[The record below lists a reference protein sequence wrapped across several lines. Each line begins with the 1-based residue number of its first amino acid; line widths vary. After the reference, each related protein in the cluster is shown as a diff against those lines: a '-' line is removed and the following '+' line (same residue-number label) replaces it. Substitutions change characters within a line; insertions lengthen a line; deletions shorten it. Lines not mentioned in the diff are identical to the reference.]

1 MISDQTRVRYAD
13 DSISLT
19 LWFDEK
25 GNILA
30 FEIIFGLL
38 VDEWAFLYHR
48 KGSERYCRVDQGEN
62 RIGRPQKQILTGNST
77 LPAERV
83 IEFEKSSQCI
93 FVKHR
98 EFVLNILKKS
108 NVQ

>member
-1 MISDQTRVRYAD
+1 M
-13 DSISLT
+13 
-19 LWFDEK
+19 
-25 GNILA
+25 
-30 FEIIFGLL
+30 GL
-38 VDEWAFLYHR
+38 LYHR